1 MPNIYLALNPLD
13 VNDSERF
20 DVAEYSSPKEWFD
33 GREELH
39 DKVVICIRNRIPV
52 LRAEWDKPLR
62 MGDIVLFVVRPRG
75 GGGSNPLRMVMM
87 LSVMAFAGWAVGA
100 MGMTGLMASSVR
112 LGITMLGSALV
123 NQILPTP
130 QLPSTQ
136 KIPDPSP
143 TYSLRGQS
151 NMARIGQPI
160 PAHYGKHII
169 WPDLVESP
177 YYEYEDDQQWYCIK
191 TCAGWGKITGESFK
205 FGDVSLDSLSA
216 SDVSYQLATPGT
228 AITILPST
236 VYTAS
241 VSGTE
246 LTDTWSASSYS
257 NPPGSSVT
265 KIAVDIAFNGLCYVK
280 DDGGLDNRSV
290 TVNVQ
295 ARPVD
300 DAGTEIGAWFAL
312 INQTVTNATVD
323 TLRRTISAT
332 VTAGRYEIQVKRAN
346 AVSTDTRAREAA
358 IFGGLRGYDYTPVN
372 YGDVTI
378 VAARI
383 KATKLLSEQSLQ
395 QLNFVGTRWLR
406 QWDGSQWLGLQPSR
420 SIVWAFADLY
430 TNINAGRQAD
440 NTLLLSE
447 LKVLHDQLDGL
458 QHYFDYRFDQ
468 SGMKLAEAMQ
478 IVGRTGRSLLFQH
491 SGYWRLVRDNAKN
504 TPVQLFT
511 ADNIKDFELS
521 IQAPQDTDPDALT
534 CTYIDPDTWQAETLT
549 YSEVSSPINPETI
562 DMPGIT
568 GRAHAWSELVYLWRA
583 NRRRE
588 SGHLVTG
595 MEGRIPTLHDLIA
608 VSPDGVEWGY
618 WGSLMPD
625 GTLSNPLPFAAGK
638 MMLRNNVGG
647 SMGVYDITVAADGI
661 TVTGLPAGLALTNL
675 DKEPIYYIAGQSAS
689 DIVLCR
695 VTGIKPEQDDY
706 VRMDFVVEDAGVY
719 GADPSVPP
727 DTTSGNGGGG
737 SVVSNELVL
746 PWLRATSTPAG
757 DKFSVKLSWG
767 GVTDATSYLLDV
779 HPDGSSAWTRIY
791 AGSSLEFD
799 YTATAGLWSFR
810 AAAVGKQVGDYKEIS
825 YQVGQGAIT
834 LPPPSA
840 SLNAA
845 FIGASLQVKWTLVSG
860 AAKYRVKVYDTATTT
875 LRRTID
881 IVGDNWQYTYEDAK
895 ADGGPW
901 RSLTIRLWSL
911 DAAGNE
917 SLTYSQVLANNA
929 QVGALTNISV
939 TAFAGVISITYDWPN
954 MPDTAA
960 IMVFASSIDGFTPN
974 STNMVYDGKDAVIAI
989 NVPYGATRY
998 LRLAAYDVWGKDNL
1012 TYSAQFSATASKITP
1027 TDLVDGLEPVQIV
1040 ASMPDPYS
1048 WTGSAVI
1055 SYSGMLYELKNNAW
1069 VAMVDASKLGGKI
1082 TSTQITDGAI
1092 STPKL
1097 AANAVTAATI
1107 AANAVTAAK
1116 IQAGAISAD
1125 KIAAN
1130 AIAADKIAAN
1140 AVTADKLS
1148 VNQLSAISAKM
1159 GTLTTGKLQ
1168 NASAS
1173 ALFNLDAVGTSPFI
1187 KFADAYGLP
1196 VFYVDATGSVYARGD
1211 IQASSLTAGVA
1222 MVDTLHIK
1230 NAAVSIMSS
1239 GTAGAGT
1246 PPIGV
1251 WTDVCSVTHTSKGG
1265 SILIIAT
1272 VDVESMGQ
1280 ATTSASDG
1288 SYSNAPYDIRYR
1300 IKVDGSVA
1308 GYGLTRVIQPAS
1320 GSHYIAIEALISN
1333 PPNFVLNRS
1342 MPALSNKSISVLE
1355 MRR

>member
-1 MPNIYLALNPLD
+1 M
-13 VNDSERF
+13 
-20 DVAEYSSPKEWFD
+20 
-33 GREELH
+33 
-39 DKVVICIRNRIPV
+39 
-52 LRAEWDKPLR
+52 
-62 MGDIVLFVVRPRG
+62 
-75 GGGSNPLRMVMM
+75 
-87 LSVMAFAGWAVGA
+87 
-100 MGMTGLMASSVR
+100 
-112 LGITMLGSALV
+112 
-123 NQILPTP
+123 
-130 QLPSTQ
+130 
-136 KIPDPSP
+136 
-143 TYSLRGQS
+143 
-151 NMARIGQPI
+151 
-160 PAHYGKHII
+160 
-169 WPDLVESP
+169 
-177 YYEYEDDQQWYCIK
+177 
-191 TCAGWGKITGESFK
+191 
-205 FGDVSLDSLSA
+205 
-216 SDVSYQLATPGT
+216 
-228 AITILPST
+228 
-236 VYTAS
+236 
-241 VSGTE
+241 
-246 LTDTWSASSYS
+246 
-257 NPPGSSVT
+257 
-265 KIAVDIAFNGLCYVK
+265 DIAFNGLCYVK

-290 TVNVQ
+290 TINVQ

-300 DAGTEIGAWFAL
+300 DAGTAIGAWFVL
-312 INQTVTNATVD
+312 INQTFTNATVD

-332 VTAGRYEIQVKRAN
+332 VASGRYEVQVKRAN
-346 AVSTDTRAREAA
+346 AASTDTRAREAA
-358 IFGGLRGYDYTPVN
+358 IFGGLRGYDYTPVD

-406 QWDGSQWLGLQPSR
+406 HWDGSQWLGLQPSR

-447 LKVLHDQLDGL
+447 LKALHDQLDSL

-468 SGMKLAEAMQ
+468 GGMKLAEAMQ
-478 IVGRTGRSLLFQH
+478 ITGRAGRSLLFQH

-511 ADNIKDFELS
+511 ADNIRDFELS

-625 GTLSNPLPFAAGK
+625 GTLSNPLPFTTGK
-638 MMLRNNVGG
+638 IMLRNTVGG

-661 TVTGLPAGLALTNL
+661 TVTGLPTGLALTNL
-675 DKEPIYYIAGQSAS
+675 DREPIYYIAGQSAS

-706 VRMDFVVEDAGVY
+706 VRIDFVVEDASVY

-727 DTTSGNGGGG
+727 DTTSGSGGGG
-737 SVVSNELVL
+737 SVVTNELVL

-757 DKFSVKLSWG
+757 DKFNVKLAWG

-779 HPDGSSAWTRIY
+779 HPDGSSAWARIY
-791 AGSSLEFD
+791 TGSSLEFD
-799 YTATAGLWSFR
+799 YTATAGLWHFR

-845 FIGASLQVKWTLVSG
+845 FIGAMLQVKWTLVKG
-860 AAKYRVKVYDTATTT
+860 AAKYRIKVYDSATTT

-881 IVGDNWQYTYEDAK
+881 VVGDSWQYTYEDAK
-895 ADGGPW
+895 TDGGPW

-917 SLTYSQVLANNA
+917 SPTYSQVIANNA
-929 QVGALTNISV
+929 QVGALTNINV

-960 IMVFASSIDGFTPN
+960 IMVFASSTSGFTPN
-974 STNMVYDGKDAVIAI
+974 NANLVYDGKDAVIAI

-1168 NASAS
+1168 NASSS
-1173 ALFNLDAVGTSPFI
+1173 ALFDL
-1187 KFADAYGLP
+1187 
-1196 VFYVDATGSVYARGD
+1196 DATGTNPFVRFKDAYANDVFRVTADGNVYARGD
-1211 IQASSLTAGVA
+1211 IQASSLKAGTAI
-1222 MVDTLHIK
+1222 VDTVHIK
-1230 NAAVSIMSS
+1230 GAAISVMSTAS
-1239 GTAGAGT
+1239 AGAGT
-1246 PPIGV
+1246 PPAGV
-1251 WTDVCSVTHTSKGG
+1251 WVQVCDVTHTFTGAKAIVICS
-1265 SILIIAT
+1265 
-1272 VDVESMGQ
+1272 VDIMSVGMYGQ
-1280 ATTSASDG
+1280 QD
-1288 SYSNAPYDIRYR
+1288 SNGDYQSRPYEFRYR
-1300 IKVDGSVA
+1300 IAVDGIVA
-1308 GYGLTRVIQPAS
+1308 GNGLSRVIQPPAGARNVS
-1320 GSHYIAIEALISN
+1320 IQMMVVGDSL
-1333 PPNFVLNRS
+1333 FVMS
-1342 MPALSNKSISVLE
+1342 DPQVGDKTITVLE

>member
-1 MPNIYLALNPLD
+1 MPSIYLALNPLD

-20 DVAEYSSPKEWFD
+20 EVVEYSSPKEWFD
-33 GREELH
+33 GHDELH
-39 DKVVICIRNRIPV
+39 DKVVICIRNRVPI
-52 LRAEWDKPLR
+52 LRAEWDKPLSAY
-62 MGDIVLFVVRPRG
+62 DVVLFVVRPRG
-75 GGGSNPLRMVMM
+75 GGGSNPLRMIAM
-87 LSVMAFAGWAVGA
+87 LAVMAFAGWAVGA
-100 MGMTGLMASSVR
+100 MGLTGLVASSVR

-136 KIPDPSP
+136 KMPEPSP

-191 TCAGWGKITGESFK
+191 CCAGWGKITGEAFK
-205 FGDVSLDSLSA
+205 FGDVSLDSLST
-216 SDVSYQLATPGT
+216 SDVSYQLVTPGS

-265 KIAVDIAFNGLCYVK
+265 KIAIDIAFNGLCYVK

-300 DAGTEIGAWFAL
+300 DAGTAIGAWFAL
-312 INQTVTNATVD
+312 INQTFTNATVD

-332 VTAGRYEIQVKRAN
+332 VTTGRYEIQVKRAN
-346 AVSTDTRAREAA
+346 AASTDTRAREAA

-395 QLNFVGTRWLR
+395 QLNFIGTRWLR
-406 QWDGSQWLGLQPSR
+406 HWDGSQWLGLQPSR

-430 TNINAGRQAD
+430 TNINAGRQGD

-447 LKVLHDQLDGL
+447 LKALHDQLDNL
-458 QHYFDYRFDQ
+458 QHCFDYRFDQ

-478 IVGRTGRSLLFQH
+478 IVGRAGRSLLFQH

-549 YSEVSSPINPETI
+549 YSEVTSPVNPETI

-625 GTLSNPLPFAAGK
+625 GTLSNPLPFATGK
-638 MMLRNNVGG
+638 IMLRNNVGG
-647 SMGVYDITVAADGI
+647 SMGIYDITVAADGI
-661 TVTGLPAGLALTNL
+661 TVTGLPAGLPVTNL
-675 DKEPIYYIAGQSAS
+675 DREPVYYIAGQTVN

-706 VRMDFVVEDAGVY
+706 VRVDFVVEDSSVY
-719 GADPSVPP
+719 GADPAVPP
-727 DTTSGNGGGG
+727 DTTSGAGGSG
-737 SVVSNELVL
+737 SVVTDALQV
-746 PWLRATSTPAG
+746 PWLRATSTPAS

-767 GVTDATSYLLDV
+767 GVTDATSSLLDV

-791 AGSSLEFD
+791 TGSALEFD
-799 YTATAGLWSFR
+799 YTATAGLWHFR
-810 AAAVGKQVGDYKEIS
+810 VAAVGKQQVGDYKEIS

-860 AAKYRVKVYDTATTT
+860 AAKYQVKIYDTTTLT
-875 LRRTID
+875 LRRTAD
-881 IVGDNWQYTYEDAK
+881 VVGDSWQYTYEDAK
-895 ADGGPW
+895 SDGGPW

-917 SLTYSQVLANNA
+917 SPTYSQVVANNA
-929 QVGALTNISV
+929 QVGVLTNIDV
-939 TAFAGVISITYDWPN
+939 TAFAGVISITYDWPA
-954 MPDTAA
+954 MPDAA
-960 IMVFASSIDGFTPN
+960 GIMVFASSVSGFTP
-974 STNMVYDGKDAVIAI
+974 SSANMVYDGKDAVIAI

-1040 ASMPDPYS
+1040 TSMPNPAA

-1055 SYSGMLYELKNNAW
+1055 SYSGMLYELKNSAW
-1069 VAMVDASKLGGKI
+1069 VAMVDASKLGGQI
-1082 TSTQITDGAI
+1082 TATQISDGAI

-1159 GTLTTGKLQ
+1159 GVLTTGRLQ

-1173 ALFNLDAVGTSPFI
+1173 ALFDL
-1187 KFADAYGLP
+1187 
-1196 VFYVDATGSVYARGD
+1196 DATGTNAFMRFKDAYAADVFRVTADGNVYARGD
-1211 IQASSLTAGVA
+1211 IQASSLKAGTAI
-1222 MVDTLHIK
+1222 VDTVHIK
-1230 NAAVSIMSS
+1230 DAAISIMSTA
-1239 GTAGAGT
+1239 TAGAGT
-1246 PPIGV
+1246 PPAGV
-1251 WTDVCSVTHTSKGG
+1251 WMQVCDVTHTFTGAKALVICS
-1265 SILIIAT
+1265 
-1272 VDVESMGQ
+1272 VDVVSVGM
-1280 ATTSASDG
+1280 
-1288 SYSNAPYDIRYR
+1288 YSKSEGENYINVPYECRYR
-1300 IKVDGSVA
+1300 ITVDGIVA
-1308 GYGLTRVIQPAS
+1308 GNGLSRVIQPSAGNHNVAVQMMLV
-1320 GSHYIAIEALISN
+1320 GSAATVAVDPQIGD
-1333 PPNFVLNRS
+1333 
-1342 MPALSNKSISVLE
+1342 KSITVLE